1 MYLFYT
7 AVTFVQVQR
16 RRVRDV
22 MLQLNPE
29 AVRMRSVNR
38 LHRRTYSVA
47 GPNSVWHIDGNH
59 KLIRFVYISDSVI
72 QVCSLQAKIPLSSSE
87 FKLLNTIADG
97 WNSLALLIFI
107 SLLLCFILLFR
118 LMCWFVSMQ
127 MAFRYS
133 WCG

>member
-1 MYLFYT
+1 MIIY
-7 AVTFVQVQR
+7 VTFVQVQR

-59 KLIRFVYISDSVI
+59 KLIRLF
-72 QVCSLQAKIPLSSSE
+72 
-87 FKLLNTIADG
+87 
-97 WNSLALLIFI
+97 FI
-107 SLLLCFILLFR
+107 
-118 LMCWFVSMQ
+118 FVSQ
-127 MAFRYS
+127 D
-133 WCG
+133 CGLRVKTPL